1 MADTHAP
8 SRAAPDSPGDTS
20 PLRLAMADCRKA
32 FGLMAFITFITNIMG
47 IVPTLYMMNMFDRV
61 LSSRSGITMVSLV
74 LLVSGVYLFWSGLE
88 WIRNRIMMRISLRI
102 DWDLADRAFDASF
115 RRNASR
121 RKNNIQ
127 QVMGDLLT
135 LRQFLTGR
143 SIISVVD
150 APFAVIYIIVGGLI
164 HPYLAVFALLS
175 TLLVAGMALLNRK
188 MATPALRAANEA
200 SNEAIRLASQVLR
213 HSETALAMGM
223 LPAIRQRWHE
233 KHRWFLQNQING
245 SEASGIIGW
254 LGGVISKLT
263 PSLQMALGVFL
274 AIEGHI
280 TGGMVIAA
288 TFLIN
293 RSVSPLRNLINQW
306 KDVVN
311 ARLAF
316 ERLDELMQEDIV
328 RESRMSLP
336 PPKGRITI
344 ENLSLK
350 APASNR
356 TILRGVNM
364 ALLPGQM
371 VAVVGPNAA
380 GKSSLLKALLGLW
393 KPEAG
398 SVRIDGV
405 EVSDWDHDE
414 LGPHVGYVQQDAE
427 LFEATVAENIA
438 RLGKPDPE
446 RVVKAAKLAGIHEMI
461 LSFPQG
467 YDTVLGDSAH
477 AVSGGQAQRIAIARA
492 LYGDPAVLVLDE
504 PNAKLDDSAETELM
518 AMLQV
523 LRSQGVVI
531 VFSTHRPRLLA
542 MADFMLLLRA
552 GEQVG
557 FGPVRDMIAQ
567 MSERKKDR
575 PELSAVGA
583 QASGANNADAL
594 PAAQGDAPKAL
605 PAKGSKP

>member
-1 MADTHAP
+1 MADPKASSQATA
-8 SRAAPDSPGDTS
+8 DNPGDAS

-32 FGLMAFITFITNIMG
+32 FGLMAFISFMTNILG
-47 IVPTLYMMNMFDRV
+47 IVPTLYMMNMYDRV
-61 LSSRSGITMVSLV
+61 LTSRSGVTMVSLV
-74 LLVSGVYLFWSGLE
+74 LLVIGIYLFWSGLE
-88 WIRNRIMMRISLRI
+88 WIRNRIMLRISLRI

-143 SIISVVD
+143 PMISVID
-150 APFAVIYIIVGGLI
+150 APVAIIYIIVGGLI
-164 HPYLAVFALLS
+164 HPYLAVFALAS
-175 TLLVAGMALLNRK
+175 TLLVTGMALLNRK
-188 MATPALRAANEA
+188 IATPALRAANEA
-200 SNEAIRLASQVLR
+200 SNEATRLASQCLR

-223 LPAIRQRWHE
+223 LPAIRLRWHE

-254 LGGVISKLT
+254 VSGVITKLT
-263 PSLQMALGVFL
+263 PSLQMALGIFL
-274 AIEGHI
+274 AVEGHI

-293 RSVSPLRNLINQW
+293 RSVSPLKALINNW

-311 ARLAF
+311 ARVAF

-336 PPKGRITI
+336 APKGRITVQG
-344 ENLSLK
+344 LALK
-350 APASNR
+350 APGSGR
-356 TILRGVNM
+356 IILKGVTI
-364 ALLPGQM
+364 ALEPGQM
-371 VAVVGPNAA
+371 VAVVGPNGA

-393 KPEAG
+393 RPESG

-414 LGPHVGYVQQDAE
+414 LGPHIGYVQQDAE

-438 RLGKPDPE
+438 RLGKPDAE
-446 RVVKAAKLAGIHEMI
+446 RVVKAAKIAGIHDLI

-467 YDTVLGDSAH
+467 YDTVLSDSAH

-504 PNAKLDDSAETELM
+504 PNAKLDDTAETELM
-518 AMLQV
+518 AMLQL
-523 LRSQGVVI
+523 LRSQGTAI

-542 MADFMLLLRA
+542 MADFMLLLKG

-557 FGPVRDMIAQ
+557 FGPVREMISH
-567 MSERKKDR
+567 MSERKKDK
-575 PELSAVGA
+575 PELSAVSAGGVA
-583 QASGANNADAL
+583 GDTSVASAADAKPKVL
-594 PAAQGDAPKAL
+594 PVQG
-605 PAKGSKP
+605 GKP